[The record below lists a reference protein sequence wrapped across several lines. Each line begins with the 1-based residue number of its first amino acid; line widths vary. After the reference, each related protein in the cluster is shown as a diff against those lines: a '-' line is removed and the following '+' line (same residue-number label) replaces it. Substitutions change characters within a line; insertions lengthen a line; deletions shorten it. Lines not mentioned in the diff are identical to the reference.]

1 MCSLKRRTNMKHFF
15 AILCMLWGSVCMTL
29 AMDGT
34 GTPEDPYRIGTA
46 DDLYEFADIV
56 SGLHSSIDQNLNA
69 YAVLTND
76 IVINKNVL
84 DEDGNLN
91 EGNFRKWRPICKYQI
106 SGAPAYRG
114 VFDGHKHVIR
124 GVYCTEG
131 GDMSGFFSVLSPGAE
146 VINVGFEDCY
156 IKSSMGRDAG
166 ICGQCWG
173 GHIRNCYFIGVVNGN
188 GSQIGGICSLVAS
201 GSIENCFSVVDLSGH
216 SDVDGICAIVQK
228 SEIRNCYSMPLK
240 GADTELEERFYTGEV
255 AHLLQQGQ
263 SERVWGQRVGVD
275 KYPVFWDDKVDSPAP

>member
-1 MCSLKRRTNMKHFF
+1 
-15 AILCMLWGSVCMTL
+15 
-29 AMDGT
+29 
-34 GTPEDPYRIGTA
+34 
-46 DDLYEFADIV
+46 
-56 SGLHSSIDQNLNA
+56 
-69 YAVLTND
+69 
-76 IVINKNVL
+76 
-84 DEDGNLN
+84 
-91 EGNFRKWRPICKYQI
+91 
-106 SGAPAYRG
+106 
-114 VFDGHKHVIR
+114 
-124 GVYCTEG
+124 
-131 GDMSGFFSVLSPGAE
+131 MSGFFSVLSPGAE
-146 VINVGFEDCY
+146 VVNVGFEDCY

-201 GSIENCFSVVDLSGH
+201 GSIENCFSVADLSGH

-240 GADTELEERFYTGEV
+240 GADAELEERFYSGEV

-263 SERVWGQRVGVD
+263 PERVWGQRVGVD